1 MGRGL
6 DVPIA
11 VIRTGRDHSV
21 SVYGDATSYG
31 IPTVE
36 LTGDLERL
44 RCMRPEDADQ
54 LADGLRLAARAARG
68 EVLPTPLDEFL
79 KRRA

>member
-1 MGRGL
+1 MGRRL
-6 DVPIA
+6 DVPVA

-21 SVYGDATSYG
+21 LVYGDAASYG

-44 RCMRPEDADQ
+44 RHMRPEDADQ
-54 LADGLRLAARAARG
+54 FADGLKLAARAARG
-68 EVLPTPLDEFL
+68 EALPTPLDDFL